1 MRWNPDR
8 WNRSGKSAAYDACP
22 FVRREMVWMACCAV
36 SWATVDIAPVLFDKP
51 FAIVQIVWWRYAAH
65 LGVAALVWRVRRK
78 QDER

>member
-1 MRWNPDR
+1 
-8 WNRSGKSAAYDACP
+8 
-22 FVRREMVWMACCAV
+22 MVWMACCAV